1 MICLMSAMLL
11 DLELFNENEITCF
24 YRMVELP
31 RFFSYLSLAMDCWLL
46 AESSTKMCK
55 EICVKFTLFL
65 RPKMTGFSAAVEV
78 FKRCF
83 MKFFILFY
91 FV

>member
-1 MICLMSAMLL
+1 MSAMLL

-31 RFFSYLSLAMDCWLL
+31 RFFSYLSLAVDCWLL

-55 EICVKFTLFL
+55 EIYV
-65 RPKMTGFSAAVEV
+65 
-78 FKRCF
+78 
-83 MKFFILFY
+83 
-91 FV
+91 